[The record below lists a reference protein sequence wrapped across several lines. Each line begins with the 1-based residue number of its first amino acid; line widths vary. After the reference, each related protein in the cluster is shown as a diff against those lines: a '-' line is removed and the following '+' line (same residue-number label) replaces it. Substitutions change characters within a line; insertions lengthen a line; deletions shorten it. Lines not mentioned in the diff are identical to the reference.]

1 MVKQGSS
8 VFLMTQN
15 NLNIHDDIVDRLN
28 EFVESN
34 QVPHIMFYGPSG
46 GGKRTIVNN
55 FIQSIYKHD
64 KQKIGEYVMN
74 VDCARGKGIKF
85 VREQVKFFAKIN
97 LELRHAPFKSVVLNN
112 ADKLTTDAQSALR
125 RLIEIFSHNTRFF
138 IVVEDK
144 NSLLKP
150 ILSRLSEVYIPL
162 PIINGKE
169 TNLHKYFKELALIDD
184 SRKDISKI
192 LRSSIKKTLAN
203 GSNIKN
209 IIELSDVL
217 YQNGICAQDALEYLT
232 KNKQGNEYLEL
243 LFDKIRGQY
252 RNEKMILCVVLYLGL
267 IRCDKD
273 FHYMSFM

>member
-1 MVKQGSS
+1 MSEQ
-8 VFLMTQN
+8 Q
-15 NLNIHDDIVDRLN
+15 LNIHTNIVERLN
-28 EFVESN
+28 NFIKIN

-55 FIQSIYKHD
+55 FISSVYKND
-64 KQKIGEYVMN
+64 KQKISEYVMN

-97 LELRHAPFKSVVLNN
+97 LELKHAPFKSVVLNN

-150 ILSRLSEVYIPL
+150 ILSRLSEVFVPL
-162 PIINGKE
+162 PIINGHE
-169 TNLHKYFKELALIDD
+169 TNLHMYFKKIILNEDTKVTD
-184 SRKDISKI
+184 KI
-192 LRSSIKKTLAN
+192 LRCSIKASLAKN
-203 GSNIKN
+203 TDIKE
-209 IIELSDVL
+209 IMELSDIL
-217 YQNGICAQDALEYLT
+217 YQNGISALDVVEYLSRKHSGT
-232 KNKQGNEYLEL
+232 EYLAL
-243 LFDKIRGQY
+243 LFEKIRSQY
-252 RNEKMILCVVLYLGL
+252 RNEKMILCVILYLGL

-273 FHYMSFM
+273 FHYVSFM

>member
-1 MVKQGSS
+1 
-8 VFLMTQN
+8 
-15 NLNIHDDIVDRLN
+15 
-28 EFVESN
+28 
-34 QVPHIMFYGPSG
+34 
-46 GGKRTIVNN
+46 
-55 FIQSIYKHD
+55 
-64 KQKIGEYVMN
+64 MN

-97 LELRHAPFKSVVLNN
+97 LELKHAPFKSIVLNN

-150 ILSRLSEVYIPL
+150 ILSRLSEVFVPL
-162 PIINGKE
+162 PVLNGKE
-169 TNLHKYFKELALIDD
+169 TNLHEYFKEQVLIQDN
-184 SRKDISKI
+184 KGVNKI
-192 LRSSIKKTLAN
+192 LRSSIKKAQAGNLD
-203 GSNIKN
+203 IKG
-209 IIELSDVL
+209 ILLLSDTL
-217 YQNGICAQDALEYLT
+217 YQNGVCAQDVLDFCAKNKNGSDYLT
-232 KNKQGNEYLEL
+232 L

-252 RNEKMILCVVLYLGL
+252 RNEKMILSVILYLTL

>member
-1 MVKQGSS
+1 MS
-8 VFLMTQN
+8 QN
-15 NLNIHDDIVDRLN
+15 SLNIHENIFERLK
-28 EFVESN
+28 EFIDTN

-55 FIQSIYKHD
+55 FIQCIYNNN
-64 KQKIGEYVMN
+64 KQRISEYVMN

-97 LELRHAPFKSVVLNN
+97 LELKHTPFKSVVLNN

-125 RLIEIFSHNTRFF
+125 RLIEIYSHNTRFF

-162 PIINGKE
+162 PIIDDKE
-169 TNLHKYFKELALIDD
+169 TNLHEYFKELVLVDNNKNIT
-184 SRKDISKI
+184 KE
-192 LRSSIKKTLAN
+192 LRSCIKKALAQDADIRSIMELTNTLYE
-203 GSNIKN
+203 K
-209 IIELSDVL
+209 
-217 YQNGICAQDALEYLT
+217 GICAQDVLEYLT
-232 KNKQGNEYLEL
+232 RNKQGNEYLVL
-243 LFDKIRGQY
+243 LFDKIRSQY
-252 RNEKMILCVVLYLGL
+252 RNEKMILCVILYLGL

>member
-1 MVKQGSS
+1 MSQEP
-8 VFLMTQN
+8 
-15 NLNIHDDIVDRLN
+15 LNIHTNIVATLN
-28 EFVESN
+28 TFINSN

-55 FIQSIYKHD
+55 FISTIYKND
-64 KQKIGEYVMN
+64 KQKISEYVMN

-97 LELRHAPFKSVVLNN
+97 LELKHAPFKSVVLNN

-150 ILSRLSEVYIPL
+150 ILSRLSEVFVPL
-162 PIINGKE
+162 PIIEGKE
-169 TNLHKYFKELALIDD
+169 TNLHEYFKRLVLVEDTKATD
-184 SRKDISKI
+184 KI
-192 LRSSIKKTLAN
+192 LRSSIKAALAKN
-203 GSNIKN
+203 PNIKGIMELSNILFQN
-209 IIELSDVL
+209 AISAIDVV
-217 YQNGICAQDALEYLT
+217 EYLT
-232 KNKQGNEYLEL
+232 RKQSGSEYLAL
-243 LFDKIRGQY
+243 LFEKIRCQY
-252 RNEKMILCVVLYLGL
+252 RNEKMILCVILYLGL

-273 FHYMSFM
+273 FHYVSFM

>member
-1 MVKQGSS
+1 MS
-8 VFLMTQN
+8 QN
-15 NLNIHDDIVDRLN
+15 ILSIHNDITGRLR

-46 GGKRTIVNN
+46 GGKRIIVNS
-55 FIQSIYKHD
+55 FIQSIYKND
-64 KQKIGEYVMN
+64 KQKMNEYVMN

-169 TNLHKYFKELALIDD
+169 TNLHEYFKEQALENEI
-184 SRKDISKI
+184 KDVTKV
-192 LRSSIKKTLAN
+192 LRASIKKTLAK
-203 GSNIKN
+203 GADIQG
-209 IIELSDVL
+209 IIELSNTL
-217 YQNGICAQDALEYLT
+217 YQNGICAQDVLDHLT
-232 KNKQGNEYLEL
+232 RNKQGNEYLLL
-243 LFDKIRGQY
+243 LFDKIRSQY

>member
-1 MVKQGSS
+1 
-8 VFLMTQN
+8 MTQN
-15 NLNIHDDIVDRLN
+15 NLNIHNDIVERLN
-28 EFVESN
+28 VFVESN

-64 KQKIGEYVMN
+64 KQKISEYVMN

-162 PIINGKE
+162 PTINGKE
-169 TNLHKYFKELALIDD
+169 TNLHEYFKELALTNET
-184 SRKDISKI
+184 KDITRI
-192 LRSSIKKTLAN
+192 LRSSIKKTLAK
-203 GSNIKN
+203 GADIQS
-209 IIELSDVL
+209 IIELSNTL
-217 YQNGICAQDALEYLT
+217 YQNGVCAQDALEHFT

-273 FHYMSFM
+273 FHYVSFM